1 MKVSIAYAGENKQ
14 LWSNIEIDDSAT
26 VETAIAAS
34 QILEQCPE
42 INLKTQKIGIFG
54 KLTRLNA
61 PLAEGDRIEIY
72 RKIIRVFDEDDDDDD
87 DD

>member
-1 MKVSIAYAGENKQ
+1 MKVSIAYAGEKKQ
-14 LWSNIEIDDSAT
+14 LWSDIEIDDSAT
-26 VETAIAAS
+26 VETAIEAS

-61 PLAEGDRIEIY
+61 ALEEGDRIEIY
-72 RKIIRVFDEDDDDDD
+72 RKIIRVPDDDDDD
-87 DD
+87 EDDD

>member
-1 MKVSIAYAGENKQ
+1 MKVSIAYAGESKQ
-14 LWSNIEIDDSAT
+14 LWSDIEIDDSAT
-26 VETAIAAS
+26 VETAIQAS

-61 PLAEGDRIEIY
+61 ALEEGDRIEIY
-72 RKIIRVFDEDDDDDD
+72 RKIIRVFDEDDDDEDD
-87 DD
+87 

>member
-72 RKIIRVFDEDDDDDD
+72 RKIVRVFDEDDDD
-87 DD
+87 